1 MIQIK
6 FTPFILFL
14 ILLIV
19 LVISIVLGNRFMD
32 RHFNKEGFIAFAQNK
47 NPIEEVSIP
56 QYSSTKLVNK
66 LDDNLFFDL
75 TNGNLNNVYVT
86 ERDGRDTIIYNA
98 NNSNLFNFDSSYNP
112 KQTNSVVKQDTPSS
126 QINSVG
132 SSYSTWLYNSNCLNT
147 TKTNTFYS
155 SWDTSTFISV
165 FTNNGKQWNFT
176 NNFYF
181 TNNSANVNSNISDP
195 LFITS
200 FLPDTD
206 TKNNTMVI
214 DPLYDN
220 SRQIYQLSK
229 NVKYDI
235 QNGNL
240 IIISN
245 GAAKIYDRNKNIVT
259 NSGEISVPN
268 VSFNP
273 WNIIDE
279 DGQNY
284 ILYIQNGTN
293 TLIELVSFLDNTQS
307 KLTLR
312 NIKHFTPNGSINET
326 GTVTPVVPAVTTPV
340 PSPAVTTPVPSPP
353 AVTTPVPSTPV
364 PSPPAPAV
372 PAPAVANDL
381 SYNKMDSVISEYFK
395 WYWYWKSSASASD
408 DNSDYILK
416 TQIVPPVCP
425 SCPMCTG
432 DSCSNSVCTNC
443 GGNGGSGILDK
454 SGISLFDSSG
464 NPTSCNKLGPY
475 GIAYDTSKNRVI
487 CGVYSNKNDSE
498 PETNTKKF
506 LLFDSSGNPTTC
518 DTLGPNG
525 IAYDNCGNITICKD
539 VNSLSGLLNNTVDT
553 LGGVTNNVIGGVE
566 TVAGDVVSTTGDV
579 VSTTGDVLKTVSK
592 DFTGLLKNNPNQL
605 QPSYGGN
612 MIQPSYGGNMNQP
625 YYGRNMNQPYYGGNM
640 NQPYYGGNMNQPS
653 YGGNMNQPSYGGNM
667 NQPSYG
673 TQNQTV
679 DQYSYYGQLPSK
691 GNADFLPITSDFS
704 AFGR

>member
-19 LVISIVLGNRFMD
+19 LVISILLGNRFMD

-47 NPIEEVSIP
+47 NPIEEVFIP
-56 QYSSTKLVNK
+56 QYSSTKHVNK

-75 TNGNLNNVYVT
+75 SNGNLIDLDASAISGTNYDSIGTTINNVYVT
-86 ERDGRDTIIYNA
+86 ERDGRDTIIYHI
-98 NNSNLFNFDSSYNP
+98 NNSNLFNFDNP
-112 KQTNSVVKQDTPSS
+112 NQANNVVKQDTPSS
-126 QINSVG
+126 KINSMF

-165 FTNNGKQWNFT
+165 FTNDGKKWNFT

-195 LFITS
+195 LFISS

-220 SRQIYQLSK
+220 SRQIYQLAK

-259 NSGEISVPN
+259 NSGGISVPN
-268 VSFNP
+268 VTFNP
-273 WNIIDE
+273 WSIIDE

-284 ILYIQNGTN
+284 VIYIQNGTN
-293 TLIELVSFLDNTQS
+293 TIIELVSFLDNTQS

-312 NIKHFTPNGSINET
+312 NIKRFTPNGSINET
-326 GTVTPVVPAVTTPV
+326 GIVTPVTPAVPAPAVPVPAV
-340 PSPAVTTPVPSPP
+340 
-353 AVTTPVPSTPV
+353 
-364 PSPPAPAV
+364 PAPAV
-372 PAPAVANDL
+372 PAPAVPAVPAPAVPAVPAPAVPNSDL
-381 SYNKMDSVISEYFK
+381 SYNKTDSVISEYFK
-395 WYWYWKSSASASD
+395 WYWYWKSSASAND

-425 SCPMCTG
+425 SCPMCTDG
-432 DSCSNSVCTNC
+432 SCSNSVCTNC

-454 SGISLFDSSG
+454 SGISLFDACG

-475 GIAYDTSKNRVI
+475 GIAYDSSKNRVI
-487 CGVYSNKNDSE
+487 CGVYDNQIQNNIKAKTS
-498 PETNTKKF
+498 
-506 LLFDSSGNPTTC
+506 LFDASGNPTTC
-518 DTLGPNG
+518 DALGPNG
-525 IAYDNCGNITICKD
+525 IAYDNCGNIIMCKD
-539 VNSLSGLLNNTVDT
+539 PNSLSGLLNNTVDT
-553 LGGVTNNVIGGVE
+553 VGGVTNKIIGGVE
-566 TVAGDVVSTTGDV
+566 TVAGDV

-592 DFTGLLKNNPNQL
+592 DFTGLLKNNPYQI

-612 MIQPSYGGNMNQP
+612 MNQPSYGGNMNQP

-640 NQPYYGGNMNQPS
+640 NQQS
-653 YGGNMNQPSYGGNM
+653 YGGNINQ
-667 NQPSYG
+667 QSYG

-679 DQYSYYGQLPSK
+679 DQYSYYGQLPSN
-691 GNADFLPITSDFS
+691 GNSDFLPITSDFS

>member
-19 LVISIVLGNRFMD
+19 LVISILLGNRFMD

-47 NPIEEVSIP
+47 NPVDEVSIP
-56 QYSSTKLVNK
+56 QYSSTKLVKK
-66 LDDNLFFDL
+66 LHDNLFFDS
-75 TNGNLNNVYVT
+75 TNGNLIELDASAISGTSYDSNGTTINNVYVT
-86 ERDGRDTIIYNA
+86 ERDGRDTIIYRA
-98 NNSNLFNFDSSYNP
+98 NNSNLFNFDSSS
-112 KQTNSVVKQDTPSS
+112 TNSSETNDVIKQDTESS
-126 QINSVG
+126 KINSMF

-155 SWDTSTFISV
+155 SWDTSTFITV
-165 FTNNGKQWNFT
+165 FTNNGTQWNFT
-176 NNFYF
+176 NNFHF
-181 TNNSANVNSNISDP
+181 ANNSANVNSNISDP
-195 LFITS
+195 LFIRN

-220 SRQIYQLSK
+220 SRQIYQLAE

-259 NSGEISVPN
+259 NSGGISVPN

-284 ILYIQNGTN
+284 VIYMQNGTN
-293 TLIELVSFLDNTQS
+293 TIIELVSFLDNTQS

-312 NIKHFTPNGSINET
+312 NIKRFTPNGIINER
-326 GTVTPVVPAVTTPV
+326 GTVTPIVPAPAAPAAPVPAVPV
-340 PSPAVTTPVPSPP
+340 PAVPV
-353 AVTTPVPSTPV
+353 
-364 PSPPAPAV
+364 PAV
-372 PAPAVANDL
+372 PAPVVPAPVVPAPVASSHPSDL
-381 SYNKMDSVISEYFK
+381 SYNKIDSVISEYFK
-395 WYWYWKSSASASD
+395 WYWYWKSSASAND

-454 SGISLFDSSG
+454 SGISLFDASG

-475 GIAYDTSKNRVI
+475 GIAYDSSKNRVI
-487 CGVYSNKNDSE
+487 CGVYDNKNNS
-498 PETNTKKF
+498 ETNTKK
-506 LLFDSSGNPTTC
+506 LILFDSTGKPTTC
-518 DTLGPNG
+518 DTLGPDG
-525 IAYDNCGNITICKD
+525 IAYDNCGNIIMCKD
-539 VNSLSGLLNNTVDT
+539 VNSLSRFLNNTVDT
-553 LGGVTNNVIGGVE
+553 VGDVTNKIIGGVE
-566 TVAGDVVSTTGDV
+566 NVAGDV

-592 DFTGLLKNNPNQL
+592 DFTGLLKNNPHQL
-605 QPSYGGN
+605 QSSYR
-612 MIQPSYGGNMNQP
+612 GNMNQP
-625 YYGRNMNQPYYGGNM
+625 YYGANMNQ
-640 NQPYYGGNMNQPS
+640 Q
-653 YGGNMNQPSYGGNM
+653 
-667 NQPSYG
+667 SYG

-679 DQYSYYGQLPSK
+679 DQYSYYGQLQSN
-691 GNADFLPITSDFS
+691 GSSNFLPVTADFS
-704 AFGR
+704 AFG

>member
-1 MIQIK
+1 
-6 FTPFILFL
+6 
-14 ILLIV
+14 
-19 LVISIVLGNRFMD
+19 MD

-47 NPIEEVSIP
+47 NPIEEVFIP
-56 QYSSTKLVNK
+56 QYSSTKHVNK

-75 TNGNLNNVYVT
+75 SNGNLIDLDASAISGTNYDSIGTTINNVYVT
-86 ERDGRDTIIYNA
+86 ERDGRDTIIYHI
-98 NNSNLFNFDSSYNP
+98 NNSNLFNFDNP
-112 KQTNSVVKQDTPSS
+112 NQANNVVKQDTPSS
-126 QINSVG
+126 KINSMF

-165 FTNNGKQWNFT
+165 FTNDGKKWNFT

-195 LFITS
+195 LFISS

-220 SRQIYQLSK
+220 SRQIYQLAK

-259 NSGEISVPN
+259 NSGGISVPN
-268 VSFNP
+268 VTFNP
-273 WNIIDE
+273 WSIIDE

-284 ILYIQNGTN
+284 VIYIQNGTN
-293 TLIELVSFLDNTQS
+293 TIIELVSFLDNTQS

-312 NIKHFTPNGSINET
+312 NIKRFTPNGSINET
-326 GTVTPVVPAVTTPV
+326 GIVTPVTPAVPAPAVPVPAV
-340 PSPAVTTPVPSPP
+340 
-353 AVTTPVPSTPV
+353 
-364 PSPPAPAV
+364 PAPAV
-372 PAPAVANDL
+372 PAPAVPAVPAPAVPAVPAPAVPNSDL
-381 SYNKMDSVISEYFK
+381 SYNKTDSVISEYFK
-395 WYWYWKSSASASD
+395 WYWYWKSSASAND

-425 SCPMCTG
+425 SCPMCTDG
-432 DSCSNSVCTNC
+432 SCSNSVCTNC

-454 SGISLFDSSG
+454 SGISLFDACG

-475 GIAYDTSKNRVI
+475 GIAYDSSKNRVI
-487 CGVYSNKNDSE
+487 CGVYDNQIQNNIKAKTS
-498 PETNTKKF
+498 
-506 LLFDSSGNPTTC
+506 LFDASGNPTTC
-518 DTLGPNG
+518 DALGPNG
-525 IAYDNCGNITICKD
+525 IAYDNCGNIIMCKD
-539 VNSLSGLLNNTVDT
+539 PNSLSGLLNNTVDT
-553 LGGVTNNVIGGVE
+553 VGGVTNKIIGGVE
-566 TVAGDVVSTTGDV
+566 TVAGDV

-592 DFTGLLKNNPNQL
+592 DFTGLLKNNPYQI

-612 MIQPSYGGNMNQP
+612 MNQPSYGGNMNQP

-640 NQPYYGGNMNQPS
+640 NQQS
-653 YGGNMNQPSYGGNM
+653 YGGNINQ
-667 NQPSYG
+667 QSYG

-679 DQYSYYGQLPSK
+679 DQYSYYGQLPSN
-691 GNADFLPITSDFS
+691 GNSDFLPITSDFS